1 LRIRRQKKLNE
12 RLNYRPGQ
20 NADKENMVYVIY
32 RGDISGDRLM
42 VQRLKPPYYKA
53 PGDRYVLLDQ
63 DLENTE
69 PVIDRIRWRRDGIL
83 SMFPYTNHILRPKY
97 NSSPDTP
104 NIIIVDNPAKNVSR
118 LII

>member
-1 LRIRRQKKLNE
+1 MRIRRQKKLNE

-42 VQRLKPPYYKA
+42 VQRLKPPYHKA

-83 SMFPYTNHILRPKY
+83 SMFPYTNHILRPEY

-104 NIIIVDNPAKNVSR
+104 NIRIVDNPAKNVSR
-118 LII
+118 LKI